1 MVCAASV
8 WTLIMM
14 ILTIKIMKKITIYKD
29 EENYV
34 AVVYDGN
41 KKTTWDKL
49 TKEEQQDLLTGMSAI
64 YSVLAKYTADGE
76 IPVEEVV
83 DKAEDESKD

>member
-29 EENYV
+29 EKNYV

-49 TKEEQQDLLTGMSAI
+49 TKEEQQDLLNGMSAI